1 MIKELTKNERE
12 ILEHFTE
19 KPEKIHIRGLSEELE
34 MPYPSVRKA
43 LKDLEEKGFLE
54 SDKKSKMTFYSPK
67 GEKFRKAKKLINL
80 EKLEDSGLIEFLE
93 KELRPEAAVLFGS
106 YLEGRDK
113 PESDIDI
120 AVISGRDTEP
130 DLSDFEEKLGREI
143 QLTRVENL
151 KEESTEFRNTLANG
165 LVLQGYLEVV

>member
-12 ILEHFTE
+12 ILEHFIKE
-19 KPEKIHIRGLSEELE
+19 PADIHIRGLSEELE
-34 MPYPSVRKA
+34 MPYASVRKA

-67 GEKFRKAKKLINL
+67 GEKFRKAKKLVNL

-93 KELRPEAAVLFGS
+93 KEFRSEAVVLFGS

-113 PESDIDI
+113 SESDIDL
-120 AVISGRDTEP
+120 AVISGRDIEV
-130 DLSDFEEKLGREI
+130 DISDFEEKLDRKI

-151 KEESTEFRNTLANG
+151 KEESAEFRNTLANG
-165 LVLQGYLEVV
+165 MVLQGHLEVV